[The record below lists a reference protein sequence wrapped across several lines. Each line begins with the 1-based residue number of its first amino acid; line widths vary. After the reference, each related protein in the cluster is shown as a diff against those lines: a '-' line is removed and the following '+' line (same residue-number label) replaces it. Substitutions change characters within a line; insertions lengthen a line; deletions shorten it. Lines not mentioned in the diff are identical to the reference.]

1 VFILNI
7 IFKAFVIC
15 ALLWQSHIK
24 YGFQI
29 SDFFNQ
35 VLFRSVAVFV
45 LCLLFSSTINIC
57 FFTPFWNF
65 IFSAMIIFLFTGLI
79 IYFIG
84 LNKHESTFLVET
96 IKKKIKLKG

>member
-1 VFILNI
+1 MDILVS
-7 IFKAFVIC
+7 VIVPVYNVDPFLRKMC
-15 ALLWQSHIK
+15 IR
-24 YGFQI
+24 
-29 SDFFNQ
+29 D
-35 VLFRSVAVFV
+35 R
-45 LCLLFSSTINIC
+45 
-57 FFTPFWNF
+57 FWNF